1 MRTLE
6 LPSRFK
12 PMVSRPVTTGSTR
25 MASQPSTTRTYRG
38 DCKLKIQLVFDDWRR
53 ARGKKE
59 SIYYTDEGVELSMGE
74 FHSGT
79 TFNATIDVEYEED
92 WLREQLEAGY
102 EPVFYVILPEK

>member
-1 MRTLE
+1 
-6 LPSRFK
+6 
-12 PMVSRPVTTGSTR
+12 
-25 MASQPSTTRTYRG
+25 
-38 DCKLKIQLVFDDWRR
+38 LKIQLVFDDWRR